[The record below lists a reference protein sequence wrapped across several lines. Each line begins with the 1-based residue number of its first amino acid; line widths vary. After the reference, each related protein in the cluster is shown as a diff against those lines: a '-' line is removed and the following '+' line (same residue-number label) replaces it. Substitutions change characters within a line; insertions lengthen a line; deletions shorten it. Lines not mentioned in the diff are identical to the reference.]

1 MVSNGENIFQKTQK
15 YRKHVE
21 KAQGIGK
28 NWACTSSPQSTS
40 WHPAR
45 LRPVYPILCFRAFHE
60 SVLTLFFNQKKKKKV
75 VQIKFL
81 KICMFCQT
89 GAFRYALSICLK
101 KKKKKTCITG
111 FKNRGKRKLIK
122 SGFSKIRHLSLN

>member
-60 SVLTLFFNQKKKKKV
+60 SVLTLFFN
-75 VQIKFL
+75 
-81 KICMFCQT
+81 
-89 GAFRYALSICLK
+89 K
-101 KKKKKTCITG
+101 KKKKKKGCAN
-111 FKNRGKRKLIK
+111 KVSQNL
-122 SGFSKIRHLSLN
+122 HVLSNWGI